1 MNIAHWLL
9 DTAQRWPQRPALFDG
24 SRQVADYQ
32 AFAAQARAGALEL
45 RHVHGIAPGD
55 RVALLMKN
63 SCSYLQLL
71 YAIWWSGAVAVPINS
86 KLHPQEA
93 AWIAG
98 NAGARLIYTD
108 AGQGFDSATLP
119 LGCRALAVP
128 AFTAQTQAQV
138 AGDELLQPHPRQD
151 SDLAWLFYTSGTT
164 GRSKGVMLSHG
175 NLIAMSLCYPLDVDP
190 VAAEDAVLYAAPMSH
205 GAGLYNFIHVR
216 CGARHVVPASR
227 GFQAEEVFGL
237 AQELGPV
244 SLFAAPTMVKR
255 MVDQAR
261 RQGYAGEGIKTIVYG
276 GGPMY
281 LADLTQAL
289 DTFGPRLV
297 QIYGQGEC
305 PMTITALSREAI
317 ADRGHAGW
325 AAIAASVGRAQACV
339 EVCVLDAA
347 GQPLAPGEPG
357 EIAVRGAA
365 VMQGY
370 WDNPQATQATLVN
383 GWLRTGDIGC
393 LDGQGYLTLTD
404 RSKDVIISGGSNIY
418 PREVEEVLMQHPEV
432 FEACVVGEADAE
444 WGESVVAFVVS
455 RSPGSLD
462 AQVLN
467 QWFLARMASFKK
479 PRKYLFCTELPK
491 NSYGK
496 ILKTR
501 LREWLQAPA
510 ESAGNL

>member
-1 MNIAHWLL
+1 MNIAHWLH
-9 DTAQRWPQRPALFDG
+9 DAAQRWPRRAALFEG
-24 SRQVADYQ
+24 QRQVADYQ
-32 AFAAQARAGALEL
+32 GFAARARGRALQL
-45 RHVHGIAPGD
+45 RDDYGIAPGE

-63 SCSYLQLL
+63 SCAYLELL
-71 YAIWWSGAVAVPINS
+71 YAIWWSGAVAVPINN
-86 KLHPQEA
+86 KLHALEA

-108 AGQGFDSATLP
+108 DGRVFDSVALP
-119 LGCRALAVP
+119 AGCRELAATGQPVIGP
-128 AFTAQTQAQV
+128 AV
-138 AGDELLQPHPRQD
+138 DLLAPHPRQD

-190 VAAEDAVLYAAPMSH
+190 VSAADAMVYAAPMSH
-205 GAGLYNFIHVR
+205 GAGLYNFVHVR

-227 GFQAEEVFGL
+227 GFQAAELFEL
-237 AQELGPV
+237 AQGLGQV

-255 MVDQAR
+255 MVEQAR
-261 RQGYAGEGIKTIVYG
+261 QQGYGGEGIKTIVYG

-281 LADLTQAL
+281 LADLADAL

-305 PMTITALSREAI
+305 PMTISALSREAI
-317 ADRGHAGW
+317 ADRDHAGW
-325 AAIAASVGRAQACV
+325 PAIAASVGRAHACV
-339 EVCVLDAA
+339 EVRVVDAS
-347 GQPLAPGEPG
+347 GQALAPGEPG
-357 EIAVRGAA
+357 EIAVRGAP
-365 VMQGY
+365 VMLGY
-370 WDNPQATQATLVN
+370 WDNPAATQAALVD
-383 GWLRTGDIGC
+383 GWLRTGDIGY
-393 LDGQGYLTLTD
+393 LDTHGYLTLTD

-432 FEACVVGEADAE
+432 FEVCVVGEADAE
-444 WGESVVAFVVS
+444 WGESVVAFVVPRAS
-455 RSPGSLD
+455 GRVD
-462 AQVLN
+462 AQALN

-479 PRKYLFCTELPK
+479 PKKYQFCAELPK

-501 LREWLQAPA
+501 LRQWLQDP
-510 ESAGNL
+510 SGPLSIP